1 MSGKTPQSDA
11 FWGAYASHARIASAV
26 YEVVSFGDSPEM
38 ANELAELV
46 VAGPKRATASL
57 ARYYTQAPDTLP
69 KPGDYVVLVDG
80 DGVPC
85 AIWRTTE
92 VTVKPLIAVDD
103 RFAWDEGEG
112 DRSRAF
118 WLDAHRAFFGAQAAE
133 DGFDMHDQIE
143 TVFER
148 FEVVWPLAIA
158 DVRPLP

>member
-1 MSGKTPQSDA
+1 MDSKTPQSDA
-11 FWGAYASHARIASAV
+11 FWRAYTSHAGIGPV
-26 YEVVSFGDSPEM
+26 NYEVVSFGDSPEM

-46 VAGPKRATASL
+46 VAGTKRATASL
-57 ARYYTQAPDTLP
+57 ARYYAQAPDTLP
-69 KPGDYVVLVDG
+69 KSGDYVVLVDG

-92 VTVKPLIAVDD
+92 VTVKPLITVDD

-133 DGFDMHDQIE
+133 DSFDMHDQID

-148 FEVVWPLAIA
+148 FEIVWPPAIA
-158 DVRPLP
+158 DVPSLP

>member
-1 MSGKTPQSDA
+1 MPGKTPQSDA
-11 FWGAYASHARIASAV
+11 FWRAYASHAGIGPAV

-46 VAGPKRATASL
+46 VAGRKRATASL
-57 ARYYTQAPDTLP
+57 VRDYVQTQGTLP
-69 KPGDYVVLVDG
+69 KAGDYVVLVDG

-112 DRSRAF
+112 NRTRAW
-118 WLDAHRAFFGAQAAE
+118 WLDAHRAFFSAQAAQ
-133 DGFDMHDQIE
+133 DGFDMHDQID

-148 FEVVWPLAIA
+148 FEIVWPLAIA
-158 DVRPLP
+158 DRTL